1 MLAFCWFSTRRP
13 PPDCDLARSGW
24 YRLGAPGA
32 AETGPLPDDCA
43 ILADHRFLVTA
54 QRLTIA
60 AAPPAARARTL
71 MLGVEGG
78 AERARFLAAGFG
90 DVLPPGA
97 DIVEVEQ
104 RALRLLRRGEQA
116 VLFRRAGPVL
126 LDLALRDAWSEGR
139 RLALHPTEFA
149 LLWRLAEVPGQPVTR
164 AQLFRDVWRIAF
176 DPGTNRI
183 EVHVSRLRRKLAA
196 AGAGGLVE
204 TVEGG
209 YRAVPV
215 LVPARK
221 LGSGPVPRIAR
232 TGIVTRGAA
241 LP

>member
-1 MLAFCWFSTRRP
+1 MLAFCWFSTRNP
-13 PPDCDLARSGW
+13 PPDCDLAGSGW

-32 AETGPLPDDCA
+32 AEAGPLPDDCA
-43 ILADHRFLVTA
+43 ILADHRWLGAA

-71 MLGVEGG
+71 VVGVERA
-78 AERARFLAAGFG
+78 AERATLLAAGFG

-97 DIVEVEQ
+97 GLAEVEQ

-149 LLWRLAEVPGQPVTR
+149 LLWRLAEVPGQAVTR

-204 TVEGG
+204 TAGGG
-209 YRAVPV
+209 YRVVAV
-215 LVPARK
+215 LHPARQ
-221 LGSGPVPRIAR
+221 LGSGPLPRIAR
-232 TGIVTRGAA
+232 TGIAARGAA